1 MSIFKFKYFSV
12 YQSKSVHPIGTD
24 SMILGALVS
33 SNQNATSILDIGTGS
48 GVLALMCAQRFPKAK
63 IVGIDIDSKS
73 IDVAHTNFEQSRWS
87 SRLISLKSSLSQ
99 FKSECSFD
107 VIVSNPPFYEETY
120 HSPNTNR
127 VRQRNSKSL
136 PLMELITQSAELL
149 STTGS
154 IWLILPYRRKE
165 ESEQLFEQA
174 GLSVRKE
181 ITLFGK
187 PFIPIRIIFEVGFE
201 TDIHQRLSSSIT
213 VRKMDGTYSEKYK
226 ELTKDFH
233 DRPL

>member
-63 IVGIDIDSKS
+63 IVGIDIDSQS
-73 IDVAHTNFEQSRWS
+73 TITADSNFQQSSWS
-87 SRLISLKSSLSQ
+87 SRLTAVQSSLSQ
-99 FKSECSFD
+99 FKSKCSFD

-120 HSPNTNR
+120 HSPNIDR
-127 VRQRNSKSL
+127 VRQRNSESL
-136 PLMELITQSAELL
+136 PLKELITQTAELL
-149 STTGS
+149 STSGS
-154 IWLILPYRRKE
+154 FWIILPYRRKE

-174 GLSVRKE
+174 GLSVRNE

-187 PFIPIRIIFEVGFE
+187 PSIPSRIIFEVGLE
-201 TDIHQRLSSSIT
+201 TGFHQRLSSSIT
-213 VRKMDGTYSEKYK
+213 VRNLDGTYSDQYK

>member
-33 SNQNATSILDIGTGS
+33 NKQDATTILDIGTGS
-48 GVLALMCAQRFPKAK
+48 GVLALMCAQRFPTAK
-63 IVGIDIDSKS
+63 IVGIDIDSQS
-73 IDVAHTNFEQSRWS
+73 TITADSNFERSPWS
-87 SRLISLKSSLSQ
+87 SRLTARQSSLSQ
-99 FKSECSFD
+99 FKSEYSFD

-120 HSPNTNR
+120 HSPYIDR
-127 VRQRNSKSL
+127 VRQRNSVSL
-136 PLMELITQSAELL
+136 PLKELFTQSAELL

-187 PFIPIRIIFEVGFE
+187 PFIPSRIIFELGFE
-201 TDIHQRLSSSIT
+201 TGFHQRLSSSIT
-213 VRKMDGTYSEKYK
+213 VRNLDGTYSDQYK